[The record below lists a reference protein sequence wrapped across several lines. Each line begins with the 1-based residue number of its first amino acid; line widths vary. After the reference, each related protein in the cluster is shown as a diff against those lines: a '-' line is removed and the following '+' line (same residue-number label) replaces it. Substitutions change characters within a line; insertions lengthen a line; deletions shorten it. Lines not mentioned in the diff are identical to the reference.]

1 MHHIARRG
9 MSRRRFCSHKT
20 HYTVSFVCNNSILIS
35 LSYINSIKH
44 LLAKHIHSKNH
55 LLYVKYIYIWREK
68 LVLVSHSKRSLVVI
82 LVFNF
87 HLLVLSTSHSND
99 ARIFIASRKGNN
111 MHYTKSRWCKRKQTF
126 IRKVLIMYILIAF
139 KRTII
144 LIYSI
149 YRV

>member
-82 LVFNF
+82 LVFYF

-99 ARIFIASRKGNN
+99 ARIFIASRRGNN
-111 MHYTKSRWCKRKQTF
+111 MHYMKSRWCKRK
-126 IRKVLIMYILIAF
+126 IKMLSDNAL
-139 KRTII
+139 
-144 LIYSI
+144 
-149 YRV
+149 